1 MFLKL
6 PWHILQISYHF
17 ICQLY
22 LNEAEIKKKE
32 LLEIKEI
39 GLEMN
44 TADLWYVSIYNGGGS
59 KHCPREK
66 PTGLQLEDDAVI
78 CPLFYGER
86 ERSG

>member
-1 MFLKL
+1 
-6 PWHILQISYHF
+6 
-17 ICQLY
+17 
-22 LNEAEIKKKE
+22 
-32 LLEIKEI
+32 
-39 GLEMN
+39 MN
-44 TADLWYVSIYNGGGS
+44 TADPWYVSIYNGGGS